1 MASQPYNQVIQTVL
15 DTAERWHM
23 LKEQFGWGEVALFSI
38 KINTWYG
45 KLPKKLYLPLFRLI
59 ETANLTA
66 VGISGILGERV

>member
-1 MASQPYNQVIQTVL
+1 
-15 DTAERWHM
+15 M